1 MMFLNLTIVTLSDC
15 DIKIVGLLTLEDEV
29 FEDEESV
36 FELEP
41 VLDEPDLVELEPLPV
56 LLLPVLLLPD
66 LLLLLSL
73 ESPIKPSIR
82 ARLW

>member
-1 MMFLNLTIVTLSDC
+1 MFLNLTIVRLLDC
-15 DIKIVGLLTLEDEV
+15 DMKIVGLLTLEDEV

-36 FELEP
+36 FEP
-41 VLDEPDLVELEPLPV
+41 DSVLDEPDLVELEPLPV